1 MYFGITSNNDGSFNS
16 DSVVYNDA
24 LRLRMTGDLFIY
36 LDGSSSPFQSFSNYG
51 AGDILAVALDVDTGT
66 ATWYKN
72 GTSVGSYSSGI
83 SGKTWTA
90 SLYANTSGEATL
102 NFGQNP
108 TFSGQITAGT
118 YTDSNGKGLF
128 KYEPPSG
135 YLALCEDNLPT
146 PAIADPGDYFKTVLW
161 SGDGNTGRSIKGLGF
176 KPDLVWIKR
185 RKNFRPCAPRFCKRI
200 WTND

>member
-1 MYFGITSNNDGSFNS
+1 M
-16 DSVVYNDA
+16 VYNDA
-24 LRLRMTGDLFIY
+24 LRLVYNTGDLFIY
-36 LDGSSSPFQSFSNYG
+36 LNGSSSPSQSFSNYG

-83 SGKTWTA
+83 SGMHLDCI
-90 SLYANTSGEATL
+90 SLCKYVGEATL

-118 YTDSNGKGLF
+118 YTDSNGRGLF

-161 SGDGNTGRSIKGLGF
+161 SGDGNTGRSINNC
-176 KPDLVWIKR
+176 WIQQ
-185 RKNFRPCAPRFCKRI
+185 I
-200 WTND
+200 WFG